1 MSTSLRATALAA
13 LSERAEARAAEEAA
27 RRQAIS
33 SAALDRVCRS
43 PLGEW
48 FPGVEWEF
56 VANLPGGT
64 TIVREADGAR
74 VMLGVHNTNEE
85 PDAWEVAIYRTSLA
99 SLLGPTQYQEV
110 EVVTEAADIGA
121 YIQRTDPR
129 NQGDV

>member
-13 LSERAEARAAEEAA
+13 LSERADARAAEEAA
-27 RRQAIS
+27 RQEAVV
-33 SAALDRVCRS
+33 AAAFGRVRRS

-48 FPGVEWEF
+48 FPEVEWEF
-56 VANLPGGT
+56 VANCTDGT